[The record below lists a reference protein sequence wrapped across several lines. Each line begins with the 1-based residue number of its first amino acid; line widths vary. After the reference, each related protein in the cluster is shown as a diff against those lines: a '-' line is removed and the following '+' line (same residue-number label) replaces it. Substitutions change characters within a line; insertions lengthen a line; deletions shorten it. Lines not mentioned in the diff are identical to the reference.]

1 MNPLEEIILYA
12 AKVWGLELLGWI
24 ANFTVVV
31 QFLQKDMWKL
41 RWWGIVAATLW
52 FGYAVGIQSY
62 PLMSLNLIIWV
73 IQAYHLRKLSKERR
87 ENKKSTKKKILKD
100 RHGA

>member
-1 MNPLEEIILYA
+1 MNPLEELIRMY
-12 AKVWGLELLGWI
+12 WLETIGWI

-41 RWWGIVAATLW
+41 RVWGIVAATLW

-62 PLMSLNLIIWV
+62 PLMSLNILIWL